1 VASPGSSDTFNIDQK
16 EGKKMKRLVH
26 WMIAATLALAAGFTS
41 AAEVVLGPGDVV
53 KASVYGSPDLTIE
66 TRVSEGGSMTF
77 PLLGEVQVGGLST
90 QQAEKKIGGLLE
102 KGGYL
107 KKAQVNLLITTLA
120 SQQVSVLGQ
129 VNRPGR
135 YPVEGKRKVLDLL
148 AIAGGI
154 GQEGSDM
161 VSLVRTRNGNTTR
174 ETIDIVDMVRKGELN
189 RDYEV
194 AGGDIIFVERAPR
207 AYITGE
213 VQRPGPFRIERA
225 MTVQQ
230 ALSAGGGL
238 TPRGTQRGV
247 RITRKDPSGVART
260 MEVKNDDL
268 VQTDDVITVKE
279 SWF

>member
-1 VASPGSSDTFNIDQK
+1 
-16 EGKKMKRLVH
+16 MKRLIY
-26 WMIAATLALAAGFTS
+26 WITAAALSLAAGLAG
-41 AAEVVLGPGDVV
+41 AAELLLGPGDVV
-53 KASVYGSPDLTIE
+53 KASVYGSPDLAIE
-66 TRVSEGGSMTF
+66 TRVSESGMLTF
-77 PLLGEVQVGGLST
+77 PLLGQVQVGGLST

-107 KKAQVNLLITTLA
+107 KKAQVNLLVTMLA

-129 VNRPGR
+129 VNKPGR
-135 YPVEGKRKVLDLL
+135 YPVDGTRKVLDLL
-148 AIAGGI
+148 ALAGGI
-154 GQEGSDM
+154 GPEGGDM
-161 VSLVRTRNGNTTR
+161 VSLVRTRNGQTTR
-174 ETIDIVDMVRKGELN
+174 ETIDVVDMVRKGELN

-207 AYITGE
+207 AWITGE

-238 TPRGTQRGV
+238 TLRGTHRGLE
-247 RITRKDPSGVART
+247 ITRRDANGVPRT
-260 MEVKNDDL
+260 IDAKTDDL
-268 VQTDDVITVKE
+268 VQVDDVITVRE

>member
-1 VASPGSSDTFNIDQK
+1 
-16 EGKKMKRLVH
+16 MKRLVH
-26 WMIAATLALAAGFTS
+26 WMIAATLSLAAGLAG
-41 AAEVVLGPGDVV
+41 AADILLGPGDVV
-53 KASVYGSPDLTIE
+53 KASVYGSPDLAVE
-66 TRVSEGGSMTF
+66 TRVSESGTLTF

-135 YPVEGKRKVLDLL
+135 YPVDGKRKVLDLL
-148 AIAGGI
+148 ALAGGI
-154 GQEGSDM
+154 GNEGGDM
-161 VSLVRTRNGNTTR
+161 VTLVRTRDGQTTR
-174 ETIDIVDMVRKGELN
+174 ETIDVVDMVRKGELN
-189 RDYEV
+189 RDVEV
-194 AGGDIIFVERAPR
+194 NGGDIIFVERAPR

-230 ALSAGGGL
+230 AISAGGGL
-238 TPRGTQRGV
+238 SLRGTQRGLQV
-247 RITRKDPSGVART
+247 TRKDATGAAKT
-260 MEVKNDDL
+260 IDVKANDVL
-268 VQTDDVITVKE
+268 QPDDVVIVKE

>member
-1 VASPGSSDTFNIDQK
+1 
-16 EGKKMKRLVH
+16 MKRFVH
-26 WMIAATLALAAGFTS
+26 LMIAAVLTLSAGLAG
-41 AAEVVLGPGDVV
+41 AAEILLGPGDVV
-53 KASVYGSPDLTIE
+53 KASVYGSPDLSVE

-77 PLLGEVQVGGLST
+77 PLLGEVQVGGLSV

-120 SQQVSVLGQ
+120 SQQISVLGQ

-135 YPVEGKRKVLDLL
+135 FPVEGTRKVLDLL
-148 AIAGGI
+148 AMAGGI
-154 GQEGSDM
+154 SADGGDM
-161 VSLVRTRNGNTTR
+161 VTLVRNRNGKVTR
-174 ETIDIVDMVRKGELN
+174 ETIDVVDMVRKGELN

-213 VQRPGPFRIERA
+213 VNRPGAFRIERA
-225 MTVQQ
+225 MTVAQ

-238 TPRGTQRGV
+238 TQRGTERGL
-247 RITRKDPSGVART
+247 RIARRGADGSVHT
-260 MEVKNDDL
+260 IDAKGDDL

>member
-1 VASPGSSDTFNIDQK
+1 
-16 EGKKMKRLVH
+16 MKRTLRAMMMGVLL
-26 WMIAATLALAAGFTS
+26 TLASGLAL

-53 KASVYGSPDLTIE
+53 KMAVYGSPDLSVE
-66 TRVSEGGSMTF
+66 TRVSEAGAMTV
-77 PLLGEVQVGGLST
+77 PLLGQVQVGGLT
-90 QQAEKKIGGLLE
+90 VAAAEKKIGDALE

-148 AIAGGI
+148 AMAGGI
-154 GQEGSDM
+154 SAEGGDM
-161 VSLVRTRNGNTTR
+161 VSLVRTRDGATTR
-174 ETIDIVDMVRKGELN
+174 ETLDVVDMVRKGALE
-189 RDYEV
+189 RDVEV

-207 AYITGE
+207 AYVMGE
-213 VQRPGPFRIERA
+213 VQRPGAFRIERG

-230 ALSAGGGL
+230 AVSAGGGL
-238 TPRGTQRGV
+238 TPRGSNNGM
-247 RITRKDPSGVART
+247 RITRKSAAGAVQTIEA
-260 MEVKNDDL
+260 KASDL
-268 VQTDDVITVKE
+268 VQVDDVITVRE

>member
-1 VASPGSSDTFNIDQK
+1 
-16 EGKKMKRLVH
+16 
-26 WMIAATLALAAGFTS
+26 MIAASLACAAGIAG
-41 AAEVVLGPGDVV
+41 AADVVLGPGDVV
-53 KASVYGSPDLTIE
+53 KATVYGSPDLAVE
-66 TRVSEGGSMTF
+66 TRVSEAGNMTF
-77 PLLGEVQVGGLST
+77 PLLGEVHVGGLST

-102 KGGYL
+102 KGGFL

-135 YPVEGKRKVLDLL
+135 YPIEGKRKVLDLL

-154 GQEGSDM
+154 NADGGDM

-174 ETIDIVDMVRKGELN
+174 ETLDIVDMVRKGELN
-189 RDYEV
+189 RDVEV

-238 TPRGTQRGV
+238 TPRGTERGL
-247 RITRKDPSGVART
+247 RITRRDPNGVQKT
-260 MEVKNDDL
+260 MEAKADDL
-268 VQTDDVITVKE
+268 VQMDDVITVKE